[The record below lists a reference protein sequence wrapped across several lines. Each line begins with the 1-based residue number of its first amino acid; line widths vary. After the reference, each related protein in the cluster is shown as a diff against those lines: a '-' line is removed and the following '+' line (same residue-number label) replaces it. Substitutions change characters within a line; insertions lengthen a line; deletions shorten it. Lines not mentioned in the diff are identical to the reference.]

1 MTASATDRIT
11 HSAIQKNLEAQG
23 FKISGEDTGGG
34 CFVGYAIK
42 AGDEHRVT
50 FGPFMW
56 EAGIGNVVEP
66 GDFYIGPDTMD
77 EETGD
82 SLDPMPELVTAEK
95 GCTLEDV
102 VNIVVSEYQKM
113 NG

>member
-1 MTASATDRIT
+1 MTATTQIT
-11 HSAIQKNLEAQG
+11 HSAIQKSLEDKG
-23 FKISGEDTGGG
+23 FEVYGEDTGGG
-34 CFVGYAIK
+34 CWVGYALK
-42 AGDEHRVT
+42 EGGTRVT
-50 FGPFMW
+50 FGPYMW
-56 EAGIGNVVEP
+56 ADGLGYVVEP

-82 SLDPMPELVTAEK
+82 CIEPMPDLVTAEK

-102 VNIVVSEYQKM
+102 LSIVVSEYEKM